1 MDIGNMQYFAIGS
14 CGGSVNSGSI
24 LQHAGALL
32 EAHTVVEMDVQSL
45 NLGFSDS
52 FILNICI

>member
-45 NLGFSDS
+45 NLGFGDS
-52 FILNICI
+52 FI